1 MQYSSA
7 ATRAILV
14 GTLAVL
20 AVALLFLWPVRAA
33 SPRDLPIVVA
43 GPPAAAQLVEQRLAG
58 ANAPFVTTAVADRA
72 AAVRRIETRE
82 AYGGIV
88 LTPGTGA
95 PAGSPA
101 GSPVGSPAGSP
112 AGTVDVE
119 LLTATAAS
127 PAVAQALVQGVG
139 TLGASGAPGPTLR
152 VHHTELAPLAEQ
164 DPRGAGI
171 AMLALPLGIGGLI
184 VGVLTALQVT
194 GRRAKVV
201 TILAASTLAGLG
213 WTLVLHPWFGLLTG
227 SMWTEWALAALAVA
241 AIASSAAGAHALLG
255 VPGLGLI
262 ALITTPFGFP
272 LAGTQLPPEFL
283 PSPWGAIGQGLVP
296 GAAATALR
304 TESYFPAA
312 SLTPAVLVMALW
324 LAAGLALIALSRPHR
339 ARTAVEGE
347 VSNTPPST
355 RSEPAAA
362 G

>member
-95 PAGSPA
+95 
-101 GSPVGSPAGSP
+101 P

-213 WTLVLHPWFGLLTG
+213 WTLVLHPWFGLLP
-227 SMWTEWALAALAVA
+227 ALAVGTMSPMTQVTLSGA
-241 AIASSAAGAHALLG
+241 PLRMARSTRRLVVSSGGSPMLTTSAI
-255 VPGLGLI
+255 
-262 ALITTPFGFP
+262 
-272 LAGTQLPPEFL
+272 
-283 PSPWGAIGQGLVP
+283 
-296 GAAATALR
+296 
-304 TESYFPAA
+304 
-312 SLTPAVLVMALW
+312 
-324 LAAGLALIALSRPHR
+324 
-339 ARTAVEGE
+339 
-347 VSNTPPST
+347 VSNAT
-355 RSEPAAA
+355 
-362 G
+362 

>member
-95 PAGSPA
+95 
-101 GSPVGSPAGSP
+101 P

-324 LAAGLALIALSRPHR
+324 LAAGLALSALSRPHR

>member
-95 PAGSPA
+95 PAG
-101 GSPVGSPAGSP
+101 
-112 AGTVDVE
+112 TVDVE

-184 VGVLTALQVT
+184 VGALTALQVT
-194 GRRAKVV
+194 GRRTKVV

-227 SMWTEWALAALAVA
+227 SIWTEWGLAALAVA
-241 AIASSAAGAHALLG
+241 AIAGSAAGAHALLG

-312 SLTPAVLVMALW
+312 SLTPAVLVMTLW
-324 LAAGLALIALSRPHR
+324 LAAGLLLIALSRPHR